1 MPQVSDAIQETLT
14 YDKIKIKLASPD
26 KIREWSRG
34 EVKKP
39 ETAEFLTLL
48 REQTERLTQMTRTLL
63 EMSNLRHVPATWRKL

>member
-34 EVKKP
+34 EVKKAGNDQLQNI
-39 ETAEFLTLL
+39 ETGKRRFVL
-48 REQTERLTQMTRTLL
+48 
-63 EMSNLRHVPATWRKL
+63 